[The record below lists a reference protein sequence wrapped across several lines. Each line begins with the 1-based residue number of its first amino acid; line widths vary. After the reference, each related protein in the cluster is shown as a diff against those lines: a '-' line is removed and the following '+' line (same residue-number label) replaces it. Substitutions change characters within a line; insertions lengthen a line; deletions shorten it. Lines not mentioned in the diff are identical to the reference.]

1 MLQEKKKEKKRA
13 RESSPYQ
20 NPDQQAQR
28 CRLAGLL
35 PIKYKMTTT
44 QEVSFSS

>member
-1 MLQEKKKEKKRA
+1 MLQKKKEKKRA

-20 NPDQQAQR
+20 NPGQQAQR

-35 PIKYKMTTT
+35 PNKYKTTTT
-44 QEVSFSS
+44 QEVLFSP